1 LPDLSGRRRQAS
13 YRSRACGRHPAGE
26 PGANPQLG
34 QNRLRRWTMSEGY
47 MYTNMRVMH
56 RSPPKPQFDP
66 RGTILNEHPLIV
78 RRSLHDEITN
88 QLRDMIVEGDLKPG
102 QKIPEP
108 ELCGR
113 FGVSRTP
120 LREALKV
127 LAAEGIVQLLPNR
140 GAVVAKITQEEIEQ
154 IFPIMGVL
162 EALAGELACE
172 RITEVDLEKLRR
184 LHKTMIGHYRRGEW
198 LSYSKLNRAVH
209 EAIFAAAGNA
219 SLSAIYQQLIIRI
232 HAIRFVA
239 KKTPERW
246 HQAADEH
253 EQMMEALKRRDG
265 KQLAKIMRLH
275 LRNKAEMVKEAMEL

>member
-1 LPDLSGRRRQAS
+1 M
-13 YRSRACGRHPAGE
+13 
-26 PGANPQLG
+26 N
-34 QNRLRRWTMSEGY
+34 WT
-47 MYTNMRVMH
+47 
-56 RSPPKPQFDP
+56 
-66 RGTILNEHPLIV
+66 RGTNLNEHPLIV
-78 RRSLHDEITN
+78 RRSLHDEIAN
-88 QLRDMIVEGDLKPG
+88 QLRDMIVEGNLKPG

-140 GAVVAKITQEEIEQ
+140 GAVVAKITHEEIEQ

-172 RITEVDLEKLRR
+172 RITEEDLEKLRR

-198 LSYSKLNRAVH
+198 LPYSKLNRAIH
-209 EAIFAAAGNA
+209 EAVFTAAGNA
-219 SLSAIYQQLIIRI
+219 SLSAIYQQLIVRI
-232 HAIRFVA
+232 HAVRFVA

-246 HQAADEH
+246 HEAVDEH
-253 EQMMEALKRRDG
+253 EQMMEALERRDG
-265 KQLAKIMRLH
+265 KRLAKIMRLH
-275 LRNKAEMVKEAMEL
+275 LRNKAEMVKEAMER

>member
-1 LPDLSGRRRQAS
+1 MRLDYSLIAITC
-13 YRSRACGRHPAGE
+13 AIWTGE
-26 PGANPQLG
+26 
-34 QNRLRRWTMSEGY
+34 
-47 MYTNMRVMH
+47 
-56 RSPPKPQFDP
+56 
-66 RGTILNEHPLIV
+66 TILNEHPLIV
-78 RRSLHDEITN
+78 RRSLHGEIAN

-102 QKIPEP
+102 QKVPEP

-172 RITEVDLEKLRR
+172 RITEDDLEKLRR
-184 LHKTMIGHYRRGEW
+184 LHKTMIAHYRRAEW
-198 LSYSKLNRAVH
+198 LPYSKLNRAIH
-209 EAIFAAAGNA
+209 EAIFAVAGNP

-239 KKTPERW
+239 RKSPQRW
-246 HQAADEH
+246 HQAVDEH
-253 EQMMEALKRRDG
+253 EQMMEALERRDG
-265 KQLAKIMRLH
+265 KKLARIMKLH
-275 LRNKAEMVKEAMEL
+275 LRNKAEMVKEAMEI

>member
-1 LPDLSGRRRQAS
+1 
-13 YRSRACGRHPAGE
+13 
-26 PGANPQLG
+26 
-34 QNRLRRWTMSEGY
+34 
-47 MYTNMRVMH
+47 
-56 RSPPKPQFDP
+56 
-66 RGTILNEHPLIV
+66 
-78 RRSLHDEITN
+78 
-88 QLRDMIVEGDLKPG
+88 MIVEGDLKPG

-108 ELCGR
+108 ELCTR

-140 GAVVAKITQEEIEQ
+140 GAVVAKITHEEIEQ

-172 RITEVDLEKLRR
+172 RISEEDLEKLRR

-198 LSYSKLNRAVH
+198 LPYSKLNRAIH
-209 EAIFAAAGNA
+209 EAIFTAAGNA
-219 SLSAIYQQLIIRI
+219 SLSSIYQQLIIRI

-246 HQAADEH
+246 DQAADEH
-253 EQMMEALKRRDG
+253 EQMMEALERRDG
-265 KQLAKIMRLH
+265 KRLAKIMRTPS
-275 LRNKAEMVKEAMEL
+275 AE

>member
-1 LPDLSGRRRQAS
+1 
-13 YRSRACGRHPAGE
+13 
-26 PGANPQLG
+26 
-34 QNRLRRWTMSEGY
+34 
-47 MYTNMRVMH
+47 MYTNIRIMH
-56 RSPPKPQFDP
+56 RSPQKPRFDP
-66 RGTILNEHPLIV
+66 GGTILNEHPLIV

-140 GAVVAKITQEEIEQ
+140 GAVVAKITHEEIEQ

-172 RITEVDLEKLRR
+172 RITEEDLEKLRR

-198 LSYSKLNRAVH
+198 H
-209 EAIFAAAGNA
+209 
-219 SLSAIYQQLIIRI
+219 IRS
-232 HAIRFVA
+232 
-239 KKTPERW
+239 
-246 HQAADEH
+246 
-253 EQMMEALKRRDG
+253 
-265 KQLAKIMRLH
+265 
-275 LRNKAEMVKEAMEL
+275 